1 MMMMMMMMISVMDN
15 RRRRS
20 SSSSSSYS
28 LYGFRRHDSVG
39 SSSFMRRDK
48 RAGGI
53 RRMREVEISRGTLEA

>member
-1 MMMMMMMMISVMDN
+1 MMMMMMISVMDN
-15 RRRRS
+15 RRR